1 MSKKIAI
8 IGSGISGMGMAYA
21 LHRAGHDIS
30 VFEAD
35 SYIGGHSRT
44 IEITEDGI
52 KHPVDTGFIVF
63 NHRNYP
69 HLVALFEHLG
79 VQTEKSDMSFGVD
92 ISNGWLEYCSYSMLS
107 PKNLIRPKYLK
118 MIYDI
123 LRFNRSALKI
133 TKANP
138 EFTIKDLLDHMKM
151 GQWFKD
157 YYLQAMGAAIWS
169 TPSQKIEDF
178 PASSFITFF
187 ENHGLLTVFD
197 QPQWYTVTGGSRE
210 YVSKI
215 TAGYKDRIHLNSPI
229 TNVKNIE
236 EGKIEITINNGDK
249 QIFDEV
255 IFACHADTALKILQN
270 PTPEQ
275 VDILGAFTYQN
286 NHVVAH
292 CDQTFMP
299 SHKKFW
305 ASWVYLAD
313 KDNESDN
320 VSLSY
325 WMNNLQTINTK
336 QPVLVTLNPAAVPD
350 SNKIYDQHHFTHP
363 VFDSPAI
370 EAQKKIHTIQ
380 GIDNIWFVGA
390 YQRYGFHE
398 DGLLS
403 SVWALETMGVQ
414 LPWA

>member
-1 MSKKIAI
+1 
-8 IGSGISGMGMAYA
+8 MAYA
-21 LHRAGHDIS
+21 LHQDRHDIS

-44 IEITEDGI
+44 IEITEEDV

-69 HLVALFEHLG
+69 HLVALFKHLG
-79 VQTEKSDMSFGVD
+79 VKTVKSDMSFGVD

-123 LRFNRSALKI
+123 LRFNRNALKI

-138 EFTIKDLLDHMKM
+138 DFTIKDLLDHMKM

-197 QPQWYTVTGGSRE
+197 QPQWYTVKGGSRE
-210 YVSKI
+210 YVQKI
-215 TAGYKDRIHLNSPI
+215 TADFKDKVFLNSPV
-229 TNVKNIE
+229 TNVKNISE
-236 EGKIEITINNGDK
+236 SKIEITTNNDDK

-255 IFACHADTALKILQN
+255 VFACHADTALSILEN

-275 VDILGAFTYQN
+275 QNILGAFTYQN
-286 NHVVAH
+286 NHVVTH
-292 CDQTFMP
+292 HDQKFMP
-299 SHKKFW
+299 KNKKFW

-313 KDNESDN
+313 KKNESDN

-325 WMNNLQTINTK
+325 WMNNLQPINTK
-336 QPVLVTLNPAAVPD
+336 QPVLATLNPQTMPD
-350 SNKIYDQHHFTHP
+350 KDKIYDEHYFTHP
-363 VFDSPAI
+363 VFDTAAI
-370 EAQKKIHTIQ
+370 NAQKQIKDIQ
-380 GIDNIWFVGA
+380 GVDNMWFCGA

-403 SVWALETMGVQ
+403 SVRVLEKMGIK